1 MPFILEHIRTIK
13 SSEQILSLSHP
24 VKMAIHTCYFFQQ
37 KLKLGFFSYGPE
49 ALNIKT
55 EVVLS
60 LL

>member
-1 MPFILEHIRTIK
+1 
-13 SSEQILSLSHP
+13 
-24 VKMAIHTCYFFQQ
+24 MAIHTCYFFQQ